1 MDAVVD
7 FPDARYAVIEVLQ
20 AKTGHENI
28 VIAYP
33 NEKTLR
39 EAFAASSIVAFG
51 FATRDEAIVAVA
63 DPPTIKTMGPEISK
77 PARSPNWAEPR
88 KEKGS
93 PLRRL
98 GRFLVT
104 SWSDVA
110 TSAVVALASTNRVSL
125 AIRMA
130 LGSSL

>member
-1 MDAVVD
+1 MNAVVD
-7 FPDARYAVIEVLQ
+7 FPDARYAVIEVVHRE
-20 AKTGHENI
+20 TGHENI

-63 DPPTIKTMGPEISK
+63 ESPTTETTATESNRATQRPK
-77 PARSPNWAEPR
+77 WAEPR

-93 PLRRL
+93 VLRRL
-98 GRFLVT
+98 GCFLVT
-104 SWSDVA
+104 SWSVL
-110 TSAVVALASTNRVSL
+110 SFQPS
-125 AIRMA
+125 
-130 LGSSL
+130 